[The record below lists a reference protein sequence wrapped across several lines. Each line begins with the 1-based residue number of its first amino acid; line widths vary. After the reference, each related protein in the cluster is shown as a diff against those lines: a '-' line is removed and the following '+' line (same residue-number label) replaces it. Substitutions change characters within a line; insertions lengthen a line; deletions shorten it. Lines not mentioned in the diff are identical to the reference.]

1 MQRWRIN
8 NGGGFLLYCM
18 VHVPALGSFVFMLGL
33 SGINYLSGYPRYGLA
48 QLPMALLGAPFLGLL
63 AVPFGILLCAL
74 PGLLGACALLLLS
87 HFRALSTLEFLAG
100 AALTASLPGLM
111 LVGGVSRPGPYLCA
125 AIGAASALCMSSRA
139 KRLGIIVPLA
149 PRAAAPSSAPA

>member
-1 MQRWRIN
+1 VQRWRIN

-18 VHVPALGSFVFMLGL
+18 VHVPALGSFIFMLGL
-33 SGINYLSGYPRYGLA
+33 SAASYLNGFQIYGWS
-48 QLPMALLGAPFLGLL
+48 QLPMALLSAPFLALL
-63 AVPFGILLCAL
+63 AVPFGILLCVL

-100 AALTASLPGLM
+100 AALAAGLPGLV
-111 LVGGVSRPGPYLCA
+111 LVGGLSGPGPYFCA
-125 AIGAASALCMSSRA
+125 AIGAASALCLSPRA

-149 PRAAAPSSAPA
+149 PAAAAPSSAPA